1 MLIKEV
7 DLMWKVDLEEKKF
20 DVEKQKENMD
30 SLLKG
35 FIESNFS
42 KRQAKIIAFISFLAR
57 KNNHDIAHV
66 PKLRYFKNCG
76 VGPNH
81 IKRELE
87 GLVAMKVVN
96 WNKEKML
103 FQINYSADFWQDTDG
118 HDVDR
123 ELCDFLIELNT
134 F

>member
-1 MLIKEV
+1 MGKIDLKEKI
-7 DLMWKVDLEEKKF
+7 DF
-20 DVEKQKENMD
+20 EKQKENMD
-30 SLLKG
+30 ALLKG

-42 KRQAKIIAFISFLAR
+42 KRQAKVLAFISYLAR
-57 KNNHDIAHV
+57 QNNCGIAV
-66 PKLRYFKNCG
+66 IPKLRYFKNCG

-87 GLVAMKVVN
+87 GLVAKKVIH

-103 FQINYSADFWQDTDG
+103 FQINYSEEFWEDTDG
-118 HDVDR
+118 HEVDR
-123 ELCDFLIELNT
+123 ELCDFLTELNT